1 MHRYSVLPALSYD
14 GVLDTFVTEGF
25 GKADGYEVFVEHV
38 ISLMNPYPGRRSA
51 LVMDNASIHHSGEL
65 RDMCNEA

>member
-14 GVLDTFVTEGF
+14 GVLDTFVAEGSV
-25 GKADGYEVFVEHV
+25 KTDGYEAFVEHV
-38 ISLMNPYPGRRSA
+38 ISLMNPYPGHRSA
-51 LVMDNASIHHSGEL
+51 LVMDNASIHHSEEL